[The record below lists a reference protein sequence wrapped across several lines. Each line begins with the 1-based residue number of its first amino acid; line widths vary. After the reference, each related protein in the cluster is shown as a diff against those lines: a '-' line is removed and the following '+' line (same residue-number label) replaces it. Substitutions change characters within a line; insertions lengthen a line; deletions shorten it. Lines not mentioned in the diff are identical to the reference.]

1 MNNSLPIQAAK
12 QLIEFISTTN
22 YELAPVGDGLFSS
35 KSEAITH
42 VDSAEYDCEEPLNVC
57 FDTKQGNYWESA
69 QVSFDGS
76 EWFIEDHGMGG
87 KSSKGKN
94 IQEAIEA
101 FRLEHDSTCDY
112 YPVELTVHEQLTK

>member
-1 MNNSLPIQAAK
+1 MNNSLPAQAAK
-12 QLIEFISTTN
+12 QLIEFINTTN
-22 YELAPVGDGLFSS
+22 YELAPHGDGLFSS
-35 KSEAITH
+35 LSEAVAH
-42 VDSAEYDCEEPLNVC
+42 VDSAEYDSEEPLNIC
-57 FDTKQGNYWESA
+57 FDTKQGDYWESA

-87 KSSKGKN
+87 KSSKGKS

-112 YPVELTVHEQLTK
+112 YPIELMFTEELTK